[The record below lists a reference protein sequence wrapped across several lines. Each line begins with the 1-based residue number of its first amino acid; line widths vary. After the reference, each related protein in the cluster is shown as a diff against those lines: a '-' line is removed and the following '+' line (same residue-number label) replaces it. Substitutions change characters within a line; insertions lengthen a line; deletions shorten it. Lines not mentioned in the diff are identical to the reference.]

1 LWPVCISAGIG
12 LAFGRPDVG
21 GAIGMGIG
29 FLLMGI
35 IRTKRIKP
43 TPVTISLPKSFGQ
56 IVLSIIGILVIVC
69 GLCLW
74 YNPKLL
80 YPYVAS
86 IVIVIIGI
94 LILLGG
100 LIGWHKKEE
109 K

>member
-1 LWPVCISAGIG
+1 MFIGAGIG
-12 LAFGRPDVG
+12 LAFGKPDVG
-21 GAIGMGIG
+21 GTIGMGVG

-35 IRTKRIKP
+35 IRTKRVKP
-43 TPVTISLPKSFGQ
+43 TPVTISLPKSFGR

-74 YNPKLL
+74 YNPGLL

-86 IVIVIIGI
+86 IVTVIVGI

-100 LIGWHKKEE
+100 LSGWHKREE